1 VEIPPEAAPPKVTPP
16 PSADAKPGWS
26 ERLQNVGALVA
37 VGAGLFALVL
47 IAVVAIAIDHDSPTS
62 VASIA
67 TAAFGVIGSV
77 VGAYFGVKVGADG
90 TQRALDA
97 HKAEAARAQAYAAH
111 LPEARAREA
120 LIDADKMARGE
131 PLDEQSEAAGSK
143 SQEVSS

>member
-1 VEIPPEAAPPKVTPP
+1 MEVPPQAAPPKVTPP
-16 PSADAKPGWS
+16 PSADAKQS
-26 ERLQNVGALVA
+26 VGALVA
-37 VGAGLFALVL
+37 VGAGLFAIVL
-47 IAVVAIAIDHDSPTS
+47 IAVVAIAIDHYRAPL

-111 LPEARAREA
+111 LPEARARQA